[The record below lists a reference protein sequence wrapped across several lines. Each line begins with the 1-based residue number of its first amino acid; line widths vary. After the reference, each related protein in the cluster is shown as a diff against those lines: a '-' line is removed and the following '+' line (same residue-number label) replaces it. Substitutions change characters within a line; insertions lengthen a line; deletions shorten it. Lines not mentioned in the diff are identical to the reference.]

1 MSPIDRATFLRRSAA
16 LSTAL
21 GLGYLPGV
29 DEATGREAPPPP
41 PGTGPLPV
49 GGETQGSAGQAR
61 GTVRADLVVRNG
73 RIHTMDGALPRAEAF
88 AVRNGRFLAVGSNE
102 EIAGLVGPDTEV
114 LDAGGLTVT
123 PGFIDAHSHPA
134 AGGLNE
140 LTSVNASV
148 PSLAELK
155 EALRRR
161 AAETPRGEW
170 VSSFLYDDTKMA
182 EGRAVTRWDLDEVVP
197 DHPVQIT
204 HRSGHATYYN
214 TAALRL
220 AGLLDREVPDPE
232 GGRFGRT
239 ERGELDGMVAGRAR
253 NAFSGLGTFRPVTRR
268 DRQEGVRLITARM
281 AASGLTSVHD
291 AGAGPEA
298 IAAYHDARQAGEL
311 NVRMYAMVRGGYS
324 ALKAAGIRT
333 GFGDEWV
340 RIGPVKHTADGAAA
354 SRTMA
359 MSTPY
364 VGRPDDY
371 GILYMSEEEIQDA
384 VDDAHANHF
393 RITIHA
399 NGDVPITRVLDAYE
413 RALRR
418 EARPDHRW
426 RIEHCSLVNPEILRR
441 IREMG
446 VIPAPFYTYI
456 YWHGDKFHEYGEE
469 RMRWMFAHRSFLD
482 AGIPVA
488 PASDYVPGPFE
499 PMMALQSMVTRTDFL
514 GNVWGATQRVTVEE
528 ALRICTVNGAYASFE
543 ENEKGSITAGKL
555 ADFVILGEDPH
566 EVDPFALKDIPVVR
580 TVVGGRT
587 VHGG

>member
-1 MSPIDRATFLRRSAA
+1 VSPIDRATFLRRSAA

-29 DEATGREAPPPP
+29 DEATGAEASGAPGVTGTPGSPPR
-41 PGTGPLPV
+41 
-49 GGETQGSAGQAR
+49 SAG
-61 GTVRADLVVRNG
+61 GDVHADLVLRNG
-73 RIHTMDGALPRAEAF
+73 RVYTVDGVLPRAEAF
-88 AVRNGRFLAVGSNE
+88 AVRSGRFLAVGSNDDV
-102 EIAGLVGPDTEV
+102 ANLVGPDTRV
-114 LDAGGLTVT
+114 IDAGGMTVT

-148 PSLAELK
+148 PSIAELK

-161 AAETPRGEW
+161 AAGTARDEW
-170 VSSFLYDDTKMA
+170 ITGFLYDDTKMS
-182 EGRAVTRWDLDEVVP
+182 EGRAITRWDLDEAVP
-197 DHPVQIT
+197 DHPVSIT

-214 TAALRL
+214 TRALEM
-220 AGLLDREVPDPE
+220 AGLLGREVADPE
-232 GGRFGRT
+232 GGRFGRN
-239 ERGELDGMVAGRAR
+239 ERGELDGMTAGSAR
-253 NAFSGLGTFRPVTRR
+253 QAFSGLGTFRPVTRR

-311 NVRMYAMVRGGYS
+311 SVRMYAMVRGGYA
-324 ALKAAGIRT
+324 ALKAAGVRT

-340 RIGPVKHTADGAAA
+340 RIGPVKYTADGAAA

-364 VGRPDDY
+364 VGRPEDY

-399 NGDVPITRVLDAYE
+399 NGDVPITRVLNAYE

-418 EARPDHRW
+418 EPRPDHRW

-441 IREMG
+441 IRELG
-446 VIPAPFYTYI
+446 VIPAPFYTYV

-482 AGIPVA
+482 HGIPVA

-514 GNVWGATQRVTVEE
+514 GNVWGPNQRVSVEE
-528 ALRICTVNGAYASFE
+528 AIRICTMNGAYASFE

-555 ADFVILGEDPH
+555 ADFVILGRDPH

-587 VHGG
+587 VHGE

>member
-1 MSPIDRATFLRRSAA
+1 MDRSTFLGRSAA
-16 LSTAL
+16 LSAAF
-21 GLGYLPGV
+21 GLGYLPGM
-29 DEATGREAPPPP
+29 DEARAEEARAIRAPRD
-41 PGTGPLPV
+41 TSLH
-49 GGETQGSAGQAR
+49 
-61 GTVRADLVVRNG
+61 ADLVVRNG
-73 RIHTMDGALPRAEAF
+73 RVHTMDPALPRAEAL
-88 AVRNGRFLAVGSNE
+88 AVLGDRFLAVGSNPDVDN
-102 EIAGLVGPDTEV
+102 LVGPNTRV
-114 LDAGGLTVT
+114 LDAGGMTVT

-140 LTSVNASV
+140 ITSVNASV
-148 PSLAELK
+148 PSIAALL
-155 EALRRR
+155 EALRER
-161 AAETPRGEW
+161 AAATAPGQW
-170 VSSFLYDDTKMA
+170 VSAFLYDDTKMV
-182 EGRAVTRWDLDEVVP
+182 EGRPITRLDLDRAVP

-214 TAALRL
+214 TRALEM
-220 AGLLDREVPDPE
+220 AGLMDREVADPE
-232 GGRFGRT
+232 GGRFGRLPDGT
-239 ERGELDGMVAGRAR
+239 LDGMVAGRAR
-253 NAFSGLGTFRPVTRR
+253 NALAGLGTFRPVTRA
-268 DRQEGVRLITARM
+268 DRQEGVRRITARM
-281 AASGLTSVHD
+281 AAAGLTSVHD

-298 IAAYHDARQAGEL
+298 IAAYYDARQAGEL
-311 NVRMYAMVRGGYS
+311 SVRMYTMVRGGYA
-324 ALKAAGIRT
+324 ALKAAGIRS

-371 GILYMSEEEIQDA
+371 GILYMSEAEIQDA
-384 VDDAHANHF
+384 VDDAHAAHF
-393 RITIHA
+393 RIAIHA
-399 NGDVPITRVLDAYE
+399 NGDVPISRVLDAYE

-418 EARPDHRW
+418 EPRPDHRW

-441 IREMG
+441 IRDLG
-446 VIPAPFYTYI
+446 VIPAPFYTYV

-482 AGIPVA
+482 HGIPVA

-514 GNVWGATQRVTVEE
+514 GNVWGPNQRVTVEE

-543 ENEKGSITAGKL
+543 EGLKGTITAGKL
-555 ADFVILGEDPH
+555 ADFVILGEDPF

-587 VHGG
+587 MYEG